1 MTKLEIERR
10 DGLKWCVVAD
20 IEHVGPT
27 PVLRWI
33 KSKRAAQEA
42 MERLY
47 TLPVRWDVEWK
58 PEPGVSGQVDRTGW
72 RLADRETSSILLAEQ
87 AQILGAL

>member
-10 DGLKWCVVAD
+10 GEDKWCVVAD
-20 IEHVGPT
+20 LAQLGPT

-47 TLPVRWDVEWK
+47 TLPVRWDMDWREDSRR
-58 PEPGVSGQVDRTGW
+58 PERSGW
-72 RLADRETSSILLAEQ
+72 RLADRATCSILLDEQ
-87 AQILGAL
+87 VRVLGV